1 MTNATTRSRSRYLV
15 GQAALSAAYFL
26 ALRNVSLQMLWVCDM
41 AKAVDPVRAERLVKV
56 TKRLYAAC
64 SVSCACLLAQVVKVT
79 IQV

>member
-1 MTNATTRSRSRYLV
+1 M